1 MENRSSIVVSF
12 DVLARECKPAKMECG
27 FCENGIYSVLRY
39 SNLHIAFFGLLL
51 RCITLQ
57 HTILCTILLV
67 RLARVA
73 REEQGRMKT
82 SDEQTQVGQDW
93 IALIEAESL
102 TGYHPKYIKQLVA
115 AGKVLATGGGRGRGH
130 NVRVSRSS
138 LLGYKARMDARA
150 SLPTRAA
157 LDSPA
162 NMLSAFLAPSS
173 PELAAPRPD
182 ENGYTKSR
190 IWLTD
195 SLDAVLDLMEMP
207 CVCVMRKTDVRKVG
221 EMVRHA
227 KVPQVFSSAQAAASV
242 SRVLGIEVVNNAQP
256 RSIRN
261 GDSVIIARVDSSEL
275 GFAPKVG
282 FVLAQALG

>member
-12 DVLARECKPAKMECG
+12 DVLSRECKPAKMECG

-57 HTILCTILLV
+57 HTILYTILLV

-115 AGKVLATGGGRGRGH
+115 AGKVAATGGGRGRGH
-130 NVRVSRSS
+130 NVRVSRAS

-157 LDSPA
+157 ADSPA

-182 ENGYTKSR
+182 ENGYAKSR

-195 SLDAVLDLMEMP
+195 SLDAVLDLLEMP
-207 CVCVMRKTDVRKVG
+207 CVCVMRKTDARKVG
-221 EMVRHA
+221 EMVRQV
-227 KVPQVFSSAQAAASV
+227 KVMQCFSAMSVADAAT
-242 SRVLGIEVVNNAQP
+242 RVLGIEAATTSHSP
-256 RSIRN
+256 AARN
-261 GDSVIIARVDSSEL
+261 GDAVIVVQYRL
-275 GFAPKVG
+275 
-282 FVLAQALG
+282 